1 MKKEI
6 SLKDKKIIIT
16 GGAGFIGS
24 HIADMLLSEGVQV
37 VIIDIKE
44 ENQLHPIT
52 HIKDKIEYHKVSI
65 IEVEKLKDIFKGAY
79 AVLHQAAFPS
89 VPRSIELPLET
100 QTINSTGTLNV
111 FLAAKDAGVEKV
123 VYASSSSVYGD
134 TPTLPKIETM
144 SPDPLSPYAVQK
156 LTNELYG
163 KIFYTL
169 FGLKTIGLRYFNVF
183 GPRQDPNSVYA
194 AVIPKFITLMKQ
206 GKNPQI
212 NGDGNH
218 TRDFTY
224 VKNVAFANILA
235 LKTESGFGEAYNIA
249 GGNQIS
255 LNELVENI
263 NSVLNTSIKPE
274 YLPARKGDIKDSFA
288 DIEKAKKVLN
298 FNITVPFEEG
308 LRITI
313 ESI

>member
-6 SLKDKKIIIT
+6 SLQDKKIIVT

-24 HIADMLLSEGVQV
+24 HIADALLAEGAQV

-44 ENQLHPIT
+44 ENQLSSIA
-52 HIKDKIEYHKVSI
+52 HIKDTIEYHKVSI
-65 IEVEKLKDIFKGAY
+65 TDVEKLKDIFKGAY
-79 AVLHQAAFPS
+79 AVLHQAALPS

-134 TPTLPKIETM
+134 TPILPKVETM
-144 SPDPLSPYAVQK
+144 SPNPLSPYAVQK

-169 FGLKTIGLRYFNVF
+169 FGLKTVGLRYFNVF

-206 GKNPQI
+206 GKSPQI

-224 VKNVAFANILA
+224 VKNVALANILA

-255 LNELVENI
+255 LNDLVENI
-263 NSVLNTSIKPE
+263 NSVLNTSIKSE

-288 DIEKAKKVLN
+288 DVEKAKKVLN
-298 FNITVPFEEG
+298 FNIVVPFEEG
-308 LRITI
+308 LKITI